1 MSGGANPGG
10 DRSAPWR
17 TRLGR
22 LDTPEVLLGA
32 LITAGWA
39 AAAALSLTGVAFTGA
54 GLTAVTLGAA
64 AGAGAVALWL
74 HLAAVDTGHHSLSWM
89 STGVTVLC
97 VVLALAHRDAGALP
111 FAVGGTTALAH
122 NELIRLSYTRRRG
135 AVVDRAVRRGAMTGL
150 IAAASLAL
158 AGTGLAQAV
167 SGGTGRSWLWMPAT
181 VGVLVLATT
190 VLTVAPVRR
199 APLASR
205 DRWRPGDRLPPPPSG
220 GAPAPATPDAGRDLL
235 APDALPRGRP
245 VGERRAGR

>member
-1 MSGGANPGG
+1 MSEPVSG
-10 DRSAPWR
+10 WR

-39 AAAALSLTGVAFTGA
+39 AGAAVAVTGA
-54 GLTAVTLGAA
+54 GLTVLTVGSAA
-64 AGAGAVALWL
+64 AAVAVALWL

-97 VVLALAHRDAGALP
+97 VVLALARRDAGALA
-111 FAVGGTTALAH
+111 FAAGGVLALTH
-122 NELIRLSYTRRRG
+122 NELVRLSYTRRRE
-135 AVVDRAVRRGAMTGL
+135 AVVDRGVPRGAVVGL
-150 IAAASLAL
+150 VASSTLAL

-181 VGVLVLATT
+181 VGVLVLATM

-199 APLASR
+199 APAPSR
-205 DRWRPGDRLPPPPSG
+205 DRWRPGDRIPPPPMG
-220 GAPAPATPDAGRDLL
+220 GATAPAAVEAPDLLTPDQVPSA
-235 APDALPRGRP
+235 RP
-245 VGERRAGR
+245 VGERRSGR

>member
-1 MSGGANPGG
+1 MSEPVSG
-10 DRSAPWR
+10 WR

-39 AAAALSLTGVAFTGA
+39 AGAAVAVTGA
-54 GLTAVTLGAA
+54 GLTLLTLGSA
-64 AGAGAVALWL
+64 AGAVAVVLWL

-97 VVLALAHRDAGALP
+97 VVLALARRDAGALA
-111 FAVGGTTALAH
+111 FAAGGVLALTH
-122 NELIRLSYTRRRG
+122 NELLRLSYTRRRE
-135 AVVDRAVRRGAMTGL
+135 AVVDRGVPRGALVGL
-150 IAAASLAL
+150 VASSTLAL

-181 VGVLVLATT
+181 VGVLVLATM

-199 APLASR
+199 APAPSR
-205 DRWRPGDRLPPPPSG
+205 DRWRPGDRIPPPPAG
-220 GAPAPATPDAGRDLL
+220 GATAPAAVEAPDLLTPDQVPSA
-235 APDALPRGRP
+235 RP
-245 VGERRAGR
+245 VGERRSGR